1 MISGIPGSAK
11 SALCKEL
18 LNAPG
23 GLGDGM
29 PVHSLMGDLVKGI
42 LKCRILSK
50 LFWPFNVAMHPH
62 EIFKGQE
69 NIGQRLL
76 MNVVKCHN
84 QLCWRTKMPQ
94 MKTSGDR

>member
-1 MISGIPGSAK
+1 MFSTFHRSDNKLDIVLSDFVYFKLLLFSSDFCNFNVISGIPGSAK

-18 LNAPG
+18 LNPPG
-23 GLGDGM
+23 GLGDDR

-62 EIFKGQE
+62 EIF
-69 NIGQRLL
+69 
-76 MNVVKCHN
+76 
-84 QLCWRTKMPQ
+84 
-94 MKTSGDR
+94 